1 MPEAPLLR
9 IDWEPLGIRSETS
22 EGNTILEAARHAGV
36 KLSAFCGGGGTC
48 GACRVIVRNGECS
61 PLTET
66 ERTHLTGAELENGM
80 RLACQARILS
90 PLKLHIPM
98 NSLSSTQRLQLEGT
112 DLGDIPAE
120 DRNLNIYD
128 LELAEPQITDLR
140 SDEVR
145 LRDALEAI
153 TGSRVTI
160 APGLLRD
167 LSDVLRKN
175 EWKIC
180 AAVRDHTVTLVR
192 GMNEPVMGLAVDIG
206 TTKIAA
212 FLVDMRN
219 QTLKAK
225 EGTMNPQIGYG
236 EDVVSRISYA
246 ETAPNGRSELHKA
259 LIDTLNEL
267 IGKLCGQAG
276 CVPEQIAD
284 AVVVCNTA
292 IHHFFADLP
301 VRQLGL
307 YPFIPSVTDAL
318 CLSAASLGLHLSP
331 GASVFLPPNIAGYVG
346 ADHTAMLIGIGGCPQ
361 GVNRMAV
368 DIGTNTEITL
378 STRDGR
384 SFCCSCA
391 SGPAFEGAHI
401 RNGMRAASG
410 AIEKAAFVNGKLQY
424 STIGNEPPAGIC
436 GSGIL
441 DLVCA
446 LKDAGAVSESGRFDP
461 EFPGVEK
468 PDKHYA
474 YKITGNIFV
483 TRSDINE
490 ILLAKSAIRT
500 GIEILLK
507 EAGLQDEDLD
517 RFTVAGAFGTYLDLK
532 SAVGIGM
539 LPDLPQER
547 FEQVG
552 NAAGSGAR
560 LMLLSAAERKR
571 GELLARKDCYIELTN
586 HPEFKKVYIGSMNLK
601 KGKLPIS

>member
-1 MPEAPLLR
+1 MPEDPLLR
-9 IDWEPLGIRSETS
+9 IDWEPLGIRSETP
-22 EGNTILEAARHAGV
+22 EGVTILEAARHAGV

-48 GACRVIVRNGECS
+48 GACRVIVRNGKCS

-128 LELAEPQITDLR
+128 LELPEPQITDLR

-145 LRDALEAI
+145 LRDTLEAV

-180 AAVRDHTVTLVR
+180 AAVRDRTLTLVR

-212 FLVDMRN
+212 FLIDMRSH
-219 QTLKAK
+219 TLKAK

-246 ETAPNGRSELHKA
+246 ETVPDGRSELHKA
-259 LIDTLNEL
+259 LIDTMNEL
-267 IGKLCGQAG
+267 VGKLCGQAG

-307 YPFIPSVTDAL
+307 YPFIPAVTDAL
-318 CLSAASLGLHLSP
+318 CLSAASLGLHISP

-378 STRDGR
+378 STRDGS
-384 SFCCSCA
+384 SFCCS
-391 SGPAFEGAHI
+391 F
-401 RNGMRAASG
+401 
-410 AIEKAAFVNGKLQY
+410 
-424 STIGNEPPAGIC
+424 
-436 GSGIL
+436 
-441 DLVCA
+441 
-446 LKDAGAVSESGRFDP
+446 
-461 EFPGVEK
+461 
-468 PDKHYA
+468 
-474 YKITGNIFV
+474 
-483 TRSDINE
+483 
-490 ILLAKSAIRT
+490 
-500 GIEILLK
+500 
-507 EAGLQDEDLD
+507 
-517 RFTVAGAFGTYLDLK
+517 
-532 SAVGIGM
+532 
-539 LPDLPQER
+539 
-547 FEQVG
+547 
-552 NAAGSGAR
+552 
-560 LMLLSAAERKR
+560 
-571 GELLARKDCYIELTN
+571 
-586 HPEFKKVYIGSMNLK
+586 
-601 KGKLPIS
+601 